1 MAEVERELA
10 RMCEAEREVIET
22 EREMSG
28 AEQEWP
34 RMYKAEEEMNEI
46 ERG

>member
-1 MAEVERELA
+1 MRK
-10 RMCEAEREVIET
+10 AEREINEAG
-22 EREMSG
+22 REMSG

-46 ERG
+46 ARG